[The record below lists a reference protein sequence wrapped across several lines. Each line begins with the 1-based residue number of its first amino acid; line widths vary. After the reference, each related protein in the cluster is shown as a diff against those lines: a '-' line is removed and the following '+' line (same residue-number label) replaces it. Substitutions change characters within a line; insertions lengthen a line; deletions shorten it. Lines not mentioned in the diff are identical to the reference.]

1 MPFDRTPKGFPM
13 FPRLA
18 IACLGLVLFACA
30 APAFAADAVVPG
42 WGDLLKPWW
51 DMATQGLIAA
61 VVALAAAGARRWFGI
76 DLEER
81 HRRTLHLALTTG
93 ADAAWSKLMQWSGQG
108 LSQSEIRDRL
118 VAETIVHGMAGAS
131 DAVSA
136 FGLDEQD
143 PRLVNLAL
151 AKLKQTA
158 PHGTATGLLLP
169 SAAALAA

>member
-1 MPFDRTPKGFPM
+1 M

-18 IACLGLVLFACA
+18 AAAIFAA
-30 APAFAADAVVPG
+30 LLTAYTAPADAAELAAPG
-42 WGDLLKPWW
+42 WGDFIKPWW
-51 DMATQGLIAA
+51 DLAVQGL
-61 VVALAAAGARRWFGI
+61 AAGAIALVAAAAKRWFNI

-93 ADAAWSKLMQWSGQG
+93 ADAAWSKLMQWTGQG
-108 LSQSEIRDRL
+108 LSQTEIRDRL
-118 VAETIVHGMAGAS
+118 VAETISHGLAGAS

-136 FGLDEQD
+136 FGLDAQD

-158 PHGTATGLLLP
+158 PQGATADLLLP